1 MRSWWLGMW
10 SIITAIFSMILDV
23 ANFWKQNPQKFL
35 SWWHSKSPRAQLFH
49 TLETANSYQ
58 EWEGAAF
65 ELDEILNKDLWRQ
78 NNISRHYDH
87 RLILGRLEALMLAR
101 ESENVQTLVNLLRS
115 GLVRNL
121 GNITST
127 KLFTHAYAGTKLLI
141 DDYITQV
148 ALSIQY
154 VTSLQPV
161 PGHANGFTSQAK
173 LELLHDTRQAF
184 GRTTLL
190 LQGGSAFGLC
200 HLGVVKA
207 LHLQGLL
214 PRIITGTATGAM
226 VAALVGIHPE
236 NELLALLDGDTIDFS
251 AFDQRG
257 KGHSNGTSGNIGKG
271 DGWLRTFVRR
281 MMRFI
286 RTGHLF
292 DMELL
297 EECVRSNVG
306 DLTFE
311 EAYARSKRI
320 LNITIATAG
329 KTGTP
334 NLLNYLTAPNV
345 LIWSA
350 AAASNASSFSSRS
363 APVTIYCK
371 DETGSI
377 VPWPHAQ
384 DAVFQPWRHIHYNEG
399 ESPLA
404 RIAELFNVNH
414 FIVSQARPYLIPFL
428 RSELNL
434 LDRRQT
440 GWNNL
445 SRSLMRLVLVELRHR
460 LRQLD
465 YLGLLPGA
473 VSRLLIDELIPG
485 PNLTLVPDLTFSDLG
500 RLFQHPTRE
509 QVAEWTLKGE
519 RGVWPAVSALKVR
532 EAIEIELDRGYQI
545 VRRRRPSDVSL
556 PAPVTQR
563 HSPNEGVPRR
573 RRVDGEKEKGDE
585 NEFLIEGGENSIE
598 GV

>member
-1 MRSWWLGMW
+1 MWFWFTWLWGVL
-10 SIITAIFSMILDV
+10 SAGFSMILDV
-23 ANFWKQNPQKFL
+23 AQFWRAKL
-35 SWWHSKSPRAQLFH
+35 VSWWTSKSPRDRCVH
-49 TLETANSYQ
+49 TLATAQTY
-58 EWEGAAF
+58 EVWEDAAC
-65 ELDEILNKDLWRQ
+65 ELDDVLGKDFWRQ
-78 NNISRHYDH
+78 NPVSRHYDY
-87 RLILGRLEALMLAR
+87 RLILGRLEALMGAR
-101 ESENVQTLVNLLRS
+101 ETGDIVALANLLRS

-121 GNITST
+121 GNITTT
-127 KLFTHAYAGTKLLI
+127 KLFTHAYGGTKLLI

-154 VTSLQPV
+154 VTMWRPEQAQEP
-161 PGHANGFTSQAK
+161 AQATMFTPQAK

-226 VAALVGIHPE
+226 IAALVGIHPE
-236 NELLALLDGDTIDFS
+236 NELLPLLDGGGIDLS
-251 AFDQRG
+251 VFDSRR
-257 KGHSNGTSGNIGKG
+257 KDHA
-271 DGWLRTFVRR
+271 DGQESWFWILLRRLK
-281 MMRFI
+281 RFL

-297 EECVRSNVG
+297 EECVRTNVG

-320 LNITIATAG
+320 LNITVATGG
-329 KTGTP
+329 KDGTP

-350 AAASNASSFSSRS
+350 AAASNASSSSALS
-363 APVTIYCK
+363 APVIIYCK

-377 VPWPHAQ
+377 VPWPHTE
-384 DAVFQPWRHIHYNEG
+384 DAVFHPWRHVHYNDG

-440 GWNNL
+440 GWHNI
-445 SRSLMRLVLVELRHR
+445 SRSLMRVVLVELRHR

-465 YLGLLPGA
+465 YIGVLPGA
-473 VSRLLIDELIPG
+473 VSRLLIDETIPG
-485 PNLTLVPDLTFSDLG
+485 PNLTLVPDLSLKDVG
-500 RLFQHPTRE
+500 KLFQQPIRE
-509 QVAEWTLKGE
+509 RVAEWTLKGE

-532 EAIEIELDRGYQI
+532 EAVEIELDRGYQL
-545 VRRRRPSDVSL
+545 VRRRRPSD
-556 PAPVTQR
+556 PIPVR
-563 HSPNEGVPRR
+563 HSPNEGVPRQR
-573 RRVDGEKEKGDE
+573 RGNSEGDGENGHA
-585 NEFLIEGGENSIE
+585 EGE
-598 GV
+598 